1 MAAAT
6 KVAAKVPINTLM
18 AAWQEQ
24 AVPVRGTP
32 GHWQGVGGSLEV
44 SHGPPRNRPG
54 EVGDLGS
61 VCVGV
66 GSWDWEVGASRP
78 AEIGALGARITS
90 WQRLEGGPRGR
101 LLTLPE

>member
-32 GHWQGVGGSLEV
+32 GHWQGVGGSLQV

-66 GSWDWEVGASRP
+66 GSWDGKGVG
-78 AEIGALGARITS
+78 
-90 WQRLEGGPRGR
+90 GGFKKAG
-101 LLTLPE
+101 

>member
-54 EVGDLGS
+54 EVGDL
-61 VCVGV
+61 C
-66 GSWDWEVGASRP
+66 GSWELGWEGGGGGARRP
-78 AEIGALGARITS
+78 AEIGAFGARITS

>member
-44 SHGPPRNRPG
+44 SHGPPCNRPG
-54 EVGDLGS
+54 EVVGLGS
-61 VCVGV
+61 VCVWELGV
-66 GSWDWEVGASRP
+66 GSWDGK
-78 AEIGALGARITS
+78 
-90 WQRLEGGPRGR
+90 GGQEGR
-101 LLTLPE
+101 LRSVPWARGLQVGNGWREGRGVAC